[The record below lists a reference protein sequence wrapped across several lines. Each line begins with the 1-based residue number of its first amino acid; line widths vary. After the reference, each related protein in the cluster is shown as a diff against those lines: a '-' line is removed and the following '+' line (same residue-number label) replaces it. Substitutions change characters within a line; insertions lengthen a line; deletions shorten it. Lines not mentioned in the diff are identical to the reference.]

1 MTIISKELQTK
12 ILDRLE
18 FSKPITLDVKGL
30 QSLYSSWCLHV
41 PFDNLRKMI
50 ALKSE
55 NIQELPGLNASDF
68 FENWIENGAGAT
80 CWPMANAFYEL
91 LISIG
96 FDAHRIT
103 GYMRD
108 LGIINHGSVKVL
120 INGMDYIAEASLLLN
135 QVLLLEQDTFIQS
148 DPVFPVE
155 IEKEGES
162 HLLWM
167 LTPPGKDFF
176 YCRIISNPVEFPI
189 FEERYEA
196 SRERSIFNQRLYARR
211 NYPGK
216 LIIIWGN
223 TYFSKTS
230 KGLENYELSRDEVCQ
245 ALRKDIGISD
255 KLINKWVNAGCLN
268 ASFEKPT
275 GSPPPIVTLKPPSQ
289 RLKIE

>member
-1 MTIISKELQTK
+1 MTKVSKELQTK

-18 FSKPITLDVKGL
+18 FSKPISLDIKAL

-55 NIQELPGLNASDF
+55 NKQALPGLNAFDF
-68 FENWIENGAGAT
+68 FENWLENGAGAT

-91 LISIG
+91 LISLG
-96 FDAHRIT
+96 FNAQRIT

-108 LGIINHGSVKVL
+108 LGVITHGSVKVI
-120 INGMDYIAEASLLLN
+120 INGKNYLAEASLLLN
-135 QVLLLEQDTFIQS
+135 QILLLEQDTFIQS

-167 LTPPGKDFF
+167 QTPPGNDFF

-189 FEERYEA
+189 FDQRYEA
-196 SRERSIFNQRLYARR
+196 SREHSAFNKQLYARR

-223 TYFSKTS
+223 TYFSKTI
-230 KGLENYELSRDEVCQ
+230 KGVEHYELSRDEVCQ

-255 KLINKWVNAGCLN
+255 KLINEWVNAGCLN
-268 ASFEKPT
+268 ASFEKHT

-289 RLKIE
+289 R